1 MKLKPTN
8 WKVIAELIGI
18 AAIVGSLIFV
28 GLEIQQSREIARL
41 EWTGVLAAEQI
52 ALDSLLASE
61 AEVWRKGCDGSDLS
75 PAEQVV
81 FVRQFSS
88 FHHFAFARWIRGN
101 VGLTGAN
108 PLFVSKEYAK
118 NIHRFPGFRE
128 MWSRWKSSRIDAQA
142 PLTDGILGFPEEVDS
157 WIPVLEQEQPNPGVD
172 VSMCGTWAP

>member
-1 MKLKPTN
+1 LKPTN

-101 VGLTGAN
+101 VGLTG
-108 PLFVSKEYAK
+108 
-118 NIHRFPGFRE
+118 
-128 MWSRWKSSRIDAQA
+128 IDAQA